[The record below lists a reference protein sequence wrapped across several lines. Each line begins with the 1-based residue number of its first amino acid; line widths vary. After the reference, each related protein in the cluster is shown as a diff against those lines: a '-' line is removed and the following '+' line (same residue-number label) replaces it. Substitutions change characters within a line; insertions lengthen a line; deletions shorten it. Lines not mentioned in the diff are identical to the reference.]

1 MKDKFIN
8 SSGREKKILILATV
22 GGFLSQFELDDVR
35 ILQEMGYT
43 VYYAADLT
51 HPVYSLKREAL
62 EEIGIHLHQIS
73 ITKSPLRLVQNGK
86 ALREVIQLIRREKIQ
101 ALHCHTPTGGLIG
114 RLAGLCCGRKMKV
127 VYTAHG
133 FHFYQG
139 APQPG
144 AFVYH
149 TVEKLLARFTDILI
163 VINEEDRQSA
173 EKFHLRKNGQVFR
186 IPGVGL
192 DMERFAPFTEEER
205 AAGRRKLGLNEE
217 DFFLLSVGELN
228 ENKNQHTVLLA
239 LARMRR
245 DGKDVSHIRYGIC
258 GDGVNRRKLEEE
270 IKLMGLSD
278 IVKIY
283 GYQSPVQL
291 ILGCADAFIFPSRRE
306 GLGIAALEALSMGI
320 PVIAADNRGTREYM
334 QPGKNGFVCGWN
346 DTDGYVR
353 GIEAVQFMGQKQKK
367 EIKQFCRESVK
378 GFAKE
383 NTHQIMWDV
392 YRRMDEI
399 TEEDK

>member
-1 MKDKFIN
+1 M
-8 SSGREKKILILATV
+8 KKILILATV
-22 GGFLSQFELDDVR
+22 GGFLPQFELDNVR
-35 ILQEMGYT
+35 ILQELGYE
-43 VYYAADLT
+43 VHYAANLE
-51 HPVYSLKREAL
+51 HPNYSLAKDCL
-62 EEIGIHLHQIS
+62 EGMGIRLHQIS
-73 ITKSPLRLVQNGK
+73 IVKSPFRIIRNGK
-86 ALREVIQLIRREKIQ
+86 AFMEVVGLIRREKI
-101 ALHCHTPTGGLIG
+101 AAVHCHTPTGGLIG
-114 RLAGLCCGRKMKV
+114 RLSGLCCGMAVKV
-127 VYTAHG
+127 AYTAHG

-144 AFVYH
+144 AFIYYIA
-149 TVEKLLARFTDILI
+149 ERILARFTDILI
-163 VINEEDRQSA
+163 VINEEDRQNA
-173 EKFHLRKNGQVFR
+173 EKFHLRKNGQVFQ

-192 DMERFAPFTEEER
+192 DMERFAPISEEAR
-205 AAGRRKLGLNEE
+205 AEGRRKIGLKEE

-239 LARMRR
+239 LAKMRG
-245 DGKDVSHIRYGIC
+245 DGKDVSRIRYGIC

-270 IKLMGLSD
+270 IKLLGLSD

-283 GYQSPVQL
+283 GYQSPVQP

-399 TEEDK
+399 TEEYK